1 MLKRQLPDSLPKNIG
16 SGYLFFFLS
25 RSSVTLAIFLCFVAP
40 FFSSLYASTQVDL
53 HVLRSDITGVTF
65 EYVPT
70 PVRHDTVSL
79 SGETFDLLSIDQC
92 TLTSEPG
99 HPQLPKRYVLI
110 GLPPDARPLCY
121 GTGSPFSIRSGLS
134 FSTSA
139 PDGYGRSELCP

>member
-79 SGETFDLLSIDQC
+79 SGEPFDLLSIDQC
-92 TLTSEPG
+92 CCWEEN
-99 HPQLPKRYVLI
+99 R
-110 GLPPDARPLCY
+110 R
-121 GTGSPFSIRSGLS
+121 
-134 FSTSA
+134 
-139 PDGYGRSELCP
+139 